1 MRGHAC
7 ILITLSKLARSAHK
21 RLNRPRKSLIVL
33 AHAKVCLIALSAS
46 GPSNAMA
53 DHIAS
58 AGRMIEYQVAAAWPI
73 PMHYPAL
80 SFITPRI
87 DE

>member
-1 MRGHAC
+1 ME
-7 ILITLSKLARSAHK
+7 LAV
-21 RLNRPRKSLIVL
+21 I
-33 AHAKVCLIALSAS
+33 KVWLIALAACRAC
-46 GPSNAMA
+46 NAMA